1 MTGFYAELQ
10 VTTNFSFLRGAAHPA
25 ELVMTAAAL
34 GHGAIAITDRN
45 SLAGVVR
52 AHQAAKEVGL
62 RLVVGCRLDLC
73 DGMSLLA
80 FPEDRAAYGRLTRL
94 LTSGKRR
101 APKGECRL
109 EYADVVAHGED
120 QIIVLLPS
128 EPAVPDKFAAVA
140 TRVAADFAGRAYLAA
155 HHLYRGD
162 DARRLAHLAALAEA
176 VGLPLVATND
186 VLYHLPE
193 RRPLQDVLTCIRE
206 GCTIAEAGF
215 RLAANAER
223 HLKPPQEMARLFRG
237 HQDAVARSLEIVER
251 CHFSLDELRYEYP
264 DETAED
270 GRTPQQRLADLAWAG
285 AAERFRKSPSPPST
299 GEREGPVAQRWEG
312 EVGDA
317 TPHLIGPPHPTLSPR
332 PTEGEEITPSS
343 DRDLSE
349 IPDKVR
355 DLIAHELQLIERLDY
370 ARYFL
375 TVHDIVRFARARGIL
390 CQGRGSAANSAVCY
404 CLGITAVDPARIDV
418 LFERFIS
425 AARNEPPDIDV
436 DFEHERREEV
446 IQYLYQKYGRDRA
459 GLAATV
465 ICYRS
470 RSAIREVGKT
480 LGLSVDVVAALAGIV
495 WGWSN
500 DPIADLRVREAGLD
514 PADRTLRLALDL
526 AAELTGFPRHLS
538 QHVGGFVITRGPL
551 SELVPIEN
559 AAMEDRTVIEW
570 DKDDLDALGIL
581 KIDVLALGMLTCIR
595 KAFALIEQHYGRR
608 IELATV
614 PAEDPAVYEMLSRAN
629 SLGVFQVESRA
640 QMTMLPRLKPREF
653 YDLVIEVAIVRP
665 GPIQGDMVHP
675 YLRRRSGLEPVD
687 YPSEALRQVL
697 GKTMGVPLFQEQA
710 MKIAIV
716 GAGFTPDEAD
726 RLRRAMATF
735 KRNGDIHLFR
745 DKFIAGMAANG
756 YDRDFATRCFSQ
768 IEGFGTYGFPESHAA
783 SFALL
788 VYVSAW
794 IKCFYPEI
802 FACALLNSQPMGF
815 YAPAQIVRDARE
827 HGVEVR
833 AVDLSHS
840 FWDCT
845 LEPLEVG
852 NPSPPFREEREG
864 PIARRWEGEVGRCPR
879 SEIPHLTPTLST
891 PEGGE
896 GDKGCCWALRLGFRQ
911 IKGFAEAGAE
921 RLVAARD
928 SGYPDPHALWR
939 RCGLGRGALERLA
952 EADAFRSV
960 GLDRRRALWALKA
973 LGEPPLPLFAAA
985 ETSKEKPSPP
995 IGGRGQG
1002 EGGFSGACTAPEQAS
1017 EARAMALLPEMPLG
1031 EQVVED
1037 YASLGLTLKRHPLAF
1052 LRRELA
1058 GEGLVT
1064 AADLARLPVDSRLA
1078 IAGIVLIRQRPGSAN
1093 GVVFITIEDETGI
1106 ANLIIWPAI
1115 LERFRRAALGA
1126 TLLRCTGK
1134 LQREQS
1140 VIHVVAE
1147 RLADM
1152 TPRLNTLR
1160 DHTGDAEP
1168 PVKLP
1173 KKMPGSDAR
1182 DIVVRSRNFR

>member
-1 MTGFYAELQ
+1 MASFPEPSPHYAELQ
-10 VTTNFSFLRGAAHPA
+10 VTTNFSFLRGASHPD
-25 ELVMTAAAL
+25 ELVVTAATL
-34 GHGAIAITDRN
+34 GHQAIAITDRN
-45 SLAGVVR
+45 SLAGIVR
-52 AHQAAKEVGL
+52 AHHAAKEVGL
-62 RLVVGCRLDLC
+62 RLVVGCRLDLR
-73 DGMSLLA
+73 DGTSLLV

-94 LTSGKRR
+94 LTLGKRR
-101 APKGECRL
+101 APKGECHL
-109 EYADVVAHGED
+109 DYADVVTHGEG
-120 QIIVLLPS
+120 QIVIVLPPEASKASVDL
-128 EPAVPDKFAAVA
+128 AA
-140 TRVAADFAGRAYLAA
+140 RVAADFRGRAYLAI

-162 DARRLAHLAALAEA
+162 DMKRLARLEALCRAT
-176 VGLPLVATND
+176 GLPLVASND

-206 GCTIAEAGF
+206 CCTIAEAGY

-223 HLKPPQEMARLFRG
+223 HLKLPQEMARLFRG
-237 HQDAVARSLEIVER
+237 HEDAVERSLEVAER
-251 CHFSLDELRYEYP
+251 CRFNLDELRYEYP
-264 DETAED
+264 EEPVPE
-270 GRTPQQRLADLAWAG
+270 GQTPQQRLAELAWQG
-285 AAERFRKSPSPPST
+285 ARERFCSVTPAEAGVQGYRSDPGPLDSRFR
-299 GEREGPVAQRWEG
+299 GIDERSGV
-312 EVGDA
+312 
-317 TPHLIGPPHPTLSPR
+317 
-332 PTEGEEITPSS
+332 
-343 DRDLSE
+343 
-349 IPDKVR
+349 PDKVR
-355 DLIAHELQLIERLDY
+355 GLIEHELQLIERLDY

-390 CQGRGSAANSAVCY
+390 CQGRGSAANSVVCY

-446 IQYLYQKYGRDRA
+446 IQYVYEKYGRDRA
-459 GLAATV
+459 GLATTV

-470 RSAIREVGKT
+470 RSAIHEVGKV

-514 PADRTLRLALDL
+514 PTDRTLRLALDL
-526 AAELTGFPRHLS
+526 AAELVGFPRHLS

-570 DKDDLDALGIL
+570 DKDDLDRLGIL

-595 KAFALIEQHYGRR
+595 KAFALIDEHYGRR
-608 IELATV
+608 LELATV
-614 PAEDPAVYEMLSRAN
+614 PAEDPAVYEMLSRAD

-640 QMTMLPRLKPREF
+640 QMTMLPRLKPSEF

-675 YLRRRSGLEPVD
+675 YLRRRSGREPVD

-697 GKTMGVPLFQEQA
+697 AKTMGVPLFQEQA

-716 GAGFTPDEAD
+716 GAGFAPEEAD

-745 DKFIAGMAANG
+745 DKFVAGMVANG
-756 YDRDFATRCFSQ
+756 YDRDFAIRCFSQ

-794 IKCFYPEI
+794 IKCFYPEV

-833 AVDLSHS
+833 PVDVNHS

-845 LEPLEVG
+845 LEPSVLPSPR
-852 NPSPPFREEREG
+852 PSPPNGGRG
-864 PIARRWEGEVGRCPR
+864 SVG
-879 SEIPHLTPTLST
+879 
-891 PEGGE
+891 G
-896 GDKGCCWALRLGFRQ
+896 WALRLGLRQ
-911 IKGFAEAGAE
+911 IKGVAKDDAE
-921 RLVAARD
+921 RLVAARPEH
-928 SGYPDPHALWR
+928 GYADPRALWR
-939 RCGLGRGALERLA
+939 RSGLGRGALERLA
-952 EADAFRSV
+952 EADAFRST
-960 GLDRRRALWALKA
+960 GLDRRRALWVLKA
-973 LGEPPLPLFAAA
+973 LGEPPLPLFAAEEA
-985 ETSKEKPSPP
+985 TAQEKPPP
-995 IGGRGQG
+995 PNGGRGKG
-1002 EGGFSGACTAPEQAS
+1002 EGGFSGPAPLESPTSPRPFPPPGA
-1017 EARAMALLPEMPLG
+1017 ERERITMALLPEMPLG
-1031 EQVVED
+1031 EHVVED
-1037 YASLGLTLKRHPLAF
+1037 YASLSLTLKRHPLAF
-1052 LRRELA
+1052 LRPEFTH
-1058 GEGLVT
+1058 EGLVT
-1064 AADLARLPVDSRLA
+1064 AADLAHLPVDRRLA

-1106 ANLIIWPAI
+1106 ANLIVWPQI

-1126 TLLRCTGK
+1126 TLLRCIGK
-1134 LQREQS
+1134 LQREES
-1140 VIHVVAE
+1140 VIHVVAD
-1147 RLADM
+1147 RLDDM

-1160 DHTGDAEP
+1160 DHTGETDLRPVPKP
-1168 PVKLP
+1168 PFASPDKP
-1173 KKMPGSDAR
+1173 PGYDAR
-1182 DIVVRSRNFR
+1182 DIVITSRNFR

>member
-1 MTGFYAELQ
+1 MTYAELQ
-10 VTTNFSFLRGAAHPA
+10 VTTNFSFLRGAAHPD
-25 ELVMTAAAL
+25 ELVVTAAAL
-34 GHGAIAITDRN
+34 GHAAIAITDHN

-52 AHQAAKEVGL
+52 AHHAAKEVGL
-62 RLVVGCRLDLC
+62 RLVIGCRLDLR
-73 DGMSLLA
+73 DGTSLLA

-94 LTSGKRR
+94 LTLGKRR
-101 APKGECRL
+101 APKGECHL
-109 EYADVVAHGED
+109 DYADVVAHGD
-120 QIIVLLPS
+120 SQIVVVLPIDATDVA
-128 EPAVPDKFAAVA
+128 EFAI
-140 TRVAADFAGRAYLAA
+140 RVAADFTGRAYLAA

-162 DARRLAHLAALAEA
+162 DMRRLARIAALGEA
-176 VGLPLVATND
+176 TGLPLVATND
-186 VLYHLPE
+186 VLYHVPE
-193 RRPLQDVLTCIRE
+193 RRPLQDLLTCIRE
-206 GCTIAEAGF
+206 GCTIGEAGY

-223 HLKPPQEMARLFRG
+223 HLKAPQEMARLFRG
-237 HQDAVARSLEIVER
+237 RVDAIERTLEIVER
-251 CHFSLDELRYEYP
+251 CRFSLDELRYEYP
-264 DETAED
+264 EEPVPE
-270 GRTPQQRLADLAWAG
+270 GQTPQQRLVELTWKG
-285 AAERFRKSPSPPST
+285 AAERFP
-299 GEREGPVAQRWEG
+299 EGV
-312 EVGDA
+312 
-317 TPHLIGPPHPTLSPR
+317 
-332 PTEGEEITPSS
+332 
-343 DRDLSE
+343 
-349 IPDKVR
+349 PDKVR
-355 DLIAHELQLIERLDY
+355 DLIDHELQLIERLDY

-375 TVHDIVRFARARGIL
+375 TVHDIMHFARQRDIL
-390 CQGRGSAANSAVCY
+390 CQGRGSAANSVVCY

-446 IQYLYQKYGRDRA
+446 IQYVYEKYGRDRA

-470 RSAIREVGKT
+470 RSAIREVGKA

-514 PADRTLRLALDL
+514 PTDRTLRMALDL
-526 AAELTGFPRHLS
+526 AAELVGFPRHLS

-581 KIDVLALGMLTCIR
+581 KIDILALGMLTCIR
-595 KAFALIEQHYGRR
+595 KAFALIEKHYGHRF
-608 IELATV
+608 ELATV
-614 PAEDPAVYEMLSRAN
+614 PAEDPAVYEMLSRAD

-675 YLRRRSGLEPVD
+675 YLRRRSGREPVD
-687 YPSEALRQVL
+687 YPSAALRQVL

-716 GAGFTPDEAD
+716 GAGFAPEEAD

-745 DKFIAGMAANG
+745 EKFVAGMVENG

-788 VYVSAW
+788 VYVSSW
-794 IKCFYPEI
+794 IKCFYPEV

-833 AVDLSHS
+833 PVDVNHS
-840 FWDCT
+840 LWDCT
-845 LEPLEVG
+845 LEPAPFP
-852 NPSPPFREEREG
+852 PSP
-864 PIARRWEGEVGRCPR
+864 A
-879 SEIPHLTPTLST
+879 S
-891 PEGGE
+891 GG
-896 GDKGCCWALRLGFRQ
+896 GAGWGCWALRLGLRL
-911 IKGFAEAGAE
+911 IKGFAEADAE
-921 RLVAARD
+921 RLVAARGEG
-928 SGYPDPHALWR
+928 GYPDPRALWR
-939 RCGLGRGALERLA
+939 HSRLGRGALERLA
-952 EADAFRSV
+952 EADAFRSI

-985 ETSKEKPSPP
+985 EDAP
-995 IGGRGQG
+995 ISSR
-1002 EGGFSGACTAPEQAS
+1002 
-1017 EARAMALLPEMPLG
+1017 EAHAMALLPEMPLG
-1031 EQVVED
+1031 EHVVED
-1037 YASLGLTLKRHPLAF
+1037 YASLSLTLKRHPLAF
-1052 LRRELA
+1052 LRAELA
-1058 GEGLVT
+1058 REGLIT
-1064 AADLARLPVDSRLA
+1064 AAELAHLPVDRRLA
-1078 IAGIVLIRQRPGSAN
+1078 IAGVVLIRQRPGSAN

-1106 ANLIIWPAI
+1106 ANLIVWPQI

-1134 LQREQS
+1134 LQREES
-1140 VIHVVAE
+1140 VIHVVAD
-1147 RLADM
+1147 RLDDL
-1152 TPRLNTLR
+1152 TSRLNTLR
-1160 DHTGDAEP
+1160 DRTGEP
-1168 PVKLP
+1168 ELRPLRRPPLALP
-1173 KKMPGSDAR
+1173 ERVPGYDPR
-1182 DIVVRSRNFR
+1182 DIVITSRNFR